1 VNFQN
6 AGVHTRLFFVTEGN
20 RVVEEALSL
29 RIDTAL
35 NAELGLLRD
44 QLDAVL
50 LHAEVE
56 LVRFKVLSVN
66 ESLGL
71 H

>member
-1 VNFQN
+1 M
-6 AGVHTRLFFVTEGN
+6 
-20 RVVEEALSL
+20 EEALSL